1 MSSAS
6 STCPRDSE
14 EVRGLFVA
22 LEGPEGAGKSTL
34 SVRLA
39 NRLREQLRASGGRA
53 PDVILTREPGGT
65 PVSDAIRSVLLDP
78 GQQIAPLTEFLLYSA
93 SRAQHVVDVIAP
105 ALEQGAIVICDRF
118 IASSVAYQGAG
129 RGLDAG
135 FVSDLNSKVAGGC
148 LPDLTILLDV
158 ETSTGLERIRQR
170 GQTDRLER
178 ADLAFHERVAES
190 FRQQARTGDWLVVDA
205 SRDAAEVEQ
214 QVLESL
220 EGLVAEWLA
229 G

>member
-1 MSSAS
+1 M
-6 STCPRDSE
+6 
-14 EVRGLFVA
+14 RGLFVA

>member
-1 MSSAS
+1 M
-6 STCPRDSE
+6 
-14 EVRGLFVA
+14 RGLFVA

-190 FRQQARTGDWLVVDA
+190 FRQQALAGGWLVVDA